1 MALHVQVQNK
11 AYRIFG
17 ELTDLNELVLS
28 TPSTVALTRT
38 ASRPAS
44 AVIMS
49 SLVAAEA
56 IPPAI
61 LCQPADGESGTRT
74 T

>member
-1 MALHVQVQNK
+1 MTA
-11 AYRIFG
+11 G
-17 ELTDLNELVLS
+17 LTDLMELVLA
-28 TPSTVALTRT
+28 TPSTVAFTRT
-38 ASRPAS
+38 ASRLAS

-61 LCQPADGESGTRT
+61 LCQPADGESDTRVT
-74 T
+74 FNKYVQTC